1 MMLESAELQVAHE
14 RADAEVVR
22 LAMDVGEQ
30 LLISGGEVSRVE
42 DTISR
47 ILNAYGADRVD
58 VFAITSMMVTTAIWP
73 DGSVIT
79 QSRRISSSQKNMRRL
94 QALNSLSRRICS
106 EHISV
111 EVANEE
117 FEKIL
122 ATSGNRKL
130 LIWIGSILAVIS
142 YTAFFGGTWQDVLI
156 APLIASVIY
165 LSQLASERLGGNRIL
180 SNVLSCFVASTVAFL
195 AVSWGLKGSVESIM
209 AGGIMVLI
217 PGISMTSA
225 VENLMLGDTLS
236 GLLGVL
242 EAAMTALAL
251 AGGYAMAVLLVGGAV

>member
-1 MMLESAELQVAHE
+1 MLESTELQIAHE
-14 RADAEVVR
+14 RADAEAVR
-22 LAMDVGEQ
+22 MAMDVGEQ

-47 ILNAYGADRVD
+47 ILSAYGANRVD

-111 EVANEE
+111 EQATEE
-117 FEKIL
+117 FERIL
-122 ATSGNRKL
+122 ASSGNRRF
-130 LIWIGSILAVIS
+130 LIWLGSVLAVLS
-142 YTAFFGGTWQDVLI
+142 YTAFFGGSLHDVLI
-156 APLIASVIY
+156 APVIASVIY
-165 LSQLASERLGGNRIL
+165 LSQLVSDHLGGNRIL

-195 AVSWGLKGSVESIM
+195 AVSWGLKGSVDAIM

-242 EAAMTALAL
+242 EAALTALAL
-251 AGGYAMAVLLVGGAV
+251 AAGYALAVLLVGGAV